1 MNGDAA
7 RDASPIPD
15 LSDYALQL
23 QVLRAWDDEMA
34 KPRHADPKRLLRY
47 GFKLY
52 SQNDEDGIIQEVF
65 RRIGTTARTF
75 VEFGVETGAECN
87 TAKLLIEGWRGLWI
101 EAKAD
106 NADAIRRRFAPFLQ
120 DGRLMLTQDLV
131 TAENIDTLIT
141 TGGLAGEVDLVSIDI
156 DYNDYWVWKA
166 ITAVR
171 PRVVAIEY
179 NASLRPPLSLTVPYD
194 PHGSWDGSN
203 FYGASLEALV
213 RLGADKGY
221 RIVGCSI
228 AGVNAFFVRADL
240 CGNRFL
246 EPATAAEHYEP
257 PRHFFHLLPAGH
269 KGRPG
274 PFVAV

>member
-1 MNGDAA
+1 MSDDAA
-7 RDASPIPD
+7 RDAIPIPD

>member
-131 TAENIDTLIT
+131 TAENIDALIT

>member
-1 MNGDAA
+1 MADPSDII
-7 RDASPIPD
+7 RIPD
-15 LSDYALQL
+15 LNDYAMQL
-23 QVLRAWDDEMA
+23 QVLRAWDEEMA

-52 SQNDEDGIIQEVF
+52 SQNDEDGIIQEIF
-65 RRIGTTARTF
+65 RRLGAGNRTF
-75 VEFGVETGAECN
+75 VEFGVESGVECN
-87 TAKLLIEGWRGLWI
+87 SVKLLVEGWRGLWI
-101 EAKAD
+101 EAKPD
-106 NADAIRRRFAPFLQ
+106 NADAVRRHFASFMQ
-120 DGRLMLTQDLV
+120 DGKLTLLEDRA
-131 TAENIDTLIT
+131 TAENIDALLGQ
-141 TGGLAGEVDLVSIDI
+141 GGMTGEVDFLGIDI

-171 PRVVAIEY
+171 PRVIVIEY
-179 NASLRPPLSLTVPYD
+179 NASLRPPLSLAVPYD

-240 CGNRFL
+240 CGTKFL

-269 KGRPG
+269 KGLPG